1 MSQQTL
7 IAIAPEALIIL
18 IFAALILLI
27 TWRRRPR
34 NTKLRDMRPL
44 FGGIALVAIILL
56 LASLYF
62 APPPTDLSEHPSEIP
77 TEFPIIGAN
86 P

>member
-1 MSQQTL
+1 MSQDPL
-7 IAIAPEALIIL
+7 IAIAPTALIIL

-44 FGGIALVAIILL
+44 LAGIALVAIILL

-62 APPPTDLSEHPSEIP
+62 APPPPDPSEHPS
-77 TEFPIIGAN
+77 EFPIIGAN

>member
-62 APPPTDLSEHPSEIP
+62 APPPTDLSDHL